1 MSRDVCWFVGV
12 VSLALILA
20 PSQAWAFCGF
30 FASSA
35 KADVYNDVT
44 QVALMRHGTTTV
56 LSMRNTY
63 KGPVKDFAMVVP
75 VPQVLKEEDV
85 KTLNDDLFDRLD
97 MLTAPRLVDYFEK
110 DPCWY
115 DGNRNGR
122 EMSGLRTITSSRS
135 RTPARV
141 KVEASFKVGEYD
153 VEILSAKDSTKLESW
168 LKANGYNIPKGASK
182 ALAPYIAQGM
192 YFFVAKVDA
201 RKVKFD
207 KSGEAML
214 SPLRFAYDSKDFTL
228 PVRLGLLNSK
238 GKQDLSV
245 FLLSPDGRY
254 EVSNYPNAFIP
265 TNLVVKDEV
274 RHNFS
279 AFYDALL
286 QRELDKEP
294 GTVVTEYVWGSPHEC
309 DPCPPTGALSGGDI
323 ETLGRDVIRERSRRL
338 QSLRWQVYG
347 PKPRYVTMDALN
359 ELKPKLK
366 TCYEDVDSEPLVQ
379 QGAVVLALR
388 FGEEGRLR
396 SKFIATEGFEG
407 DAMESCVRRVLG
419 RLDAISLENSVLT
432 ARLVFRLENPKAV
445 GRQRWTL
452 TRLRARY
459 SPKSMKDDLRFV
471 VTSAVGGGIGVPNG
485 VTSYF
490 TRFEPFFHRQSQISR
505 FQGRYI
511 ILNFWEEELECK
523 RPNRGD
529 WSLVALEPGSEP
541 VETWPE
547 PKGSSGKKIKPRK
560 LHKYIIAGPE
570 ELMSRGE

>member
-1 MSRDVCWFVGV
+1 MHRTRSWARWRFVV
-12 VSLALILA
+12 LMWLALILV

-75 VPQVLKEEDV
+75 VPQVLKKEDV

-97 MLTAPRLVDYFEK
+97 KLTAPRLVDYFEE
-110 DPCWY
+110 DPCA
-115 DGNRNGR
+115 REGR
-122 EMSGLRTITSSRS
+122 TKFYNFDDMLSTSSS
-135 RTPARV
+135 PVVEV
-141 KVEASFKVGEYD
+141 KASFKVGEYD

-214 SPLRFAYDSKDFTL
+214 SPLRFAYDSEDFTL

-245 FLLSPDGRY
+245 FLLSTDGRY

-286 QRELDKEP
+286 QRELDKMP
-294 GTVVTEYVWGSPHEC
+294 GVVVTEYAWGAANKC
-309 DPCPPTGALSGGDI
+309 DPCPPSG
-323 ETLGRDVIRERSRRL
+323 TLGLQDVSELGLDVIQRRHRRL
-338 QSLRWQVYG
+338 NSLRWKFRETFRDDDVL
-347 PKPRYVTMDALN
+347 DALD
-359 ELKPKLK
+359 ELKPAFK
-366 TCYEDVDSEPLVQ
+366 TCYERLDIKPES
-379 QGAVVLALR
+379 GAVVVTLSTREDGHVEIDRVTSTGL
-388 FGEEGRLR
+388 
-396 SKFIATEGFEG
+396 G
-407 DAMESCVRRVLG
+407 DVGAEVCVRRALAT
-419 RLDAISLENSVLT
+419 LDVKAAPDSMPRAVTAQLEFSADKHHLSRVS
-432 ARLVFRLENPKAV
+432 K
-445 GRQRWTL
+445 WTL

-459 SPKSMKDDLRFV
+459 SPKTMKDDLRFV
-471 VTSAVGGGIGVPNG
+471 IADAVRGGVGMPAETTPYFSQFSPTIRSA
-485 VTSYF
+485 S
-490 TRFEPFFHRQSQISR
+490 PFNQ
-505 FQGRYI
+505 FQGRYAI
-511 ILNFWEEELECK
+511 VGLWEEELECK
-523 RPNRGD
+523 HPERGQ
-529 WSLVALEPGSEP
+529 WSRSGAESRRASAKSR
-541 VETWPE
+541 PE
-547 PKGSSGKKIKPRK
+547 PKGSTGEK
-560 LHKYIIAGPE
+560 LDPKDLYKYIISGPK
-570 ELMSRGE
+570 ELMSRAE

>member
-75 VPQVLKEEDV
+75 VPQVLKKEDV

-110 DPCWY
+110 DPCWSGGGTIRLSD
-115 DGNRNGR
+115 DGPFHHRRAAG
-122 EMSGLRTITSSRS
+122 
-135 RTPARV
+135 A
-141 KVEASFKVGEYD
+141 KVEASFEVGEYD

-214 SPLRFAYDSKDFTL
+214 SPLRFAYDSEDFTL

-265 TNLVVKDEV
+265 TNLVVKEEV

-294 GTVVTEYVWGSPHEC
+294 GTVVTEYAWNSPMKC
-309 DPCPPTGALSGGDI
+309 DPCPPTGALMNADLDA
-323 ETLGRDVIRERSRRL
+323 LGREIIQRRHL
-338 QSLRWQVYG
+338 QLSQLAWEIHRTHR
-347 PKPRYVTMDALN
+347 RYIYDALERLEP
-359 ELKPKLK
+359 ELKVCFEKWGSWLEFEEGSLVVMLKVGEDGRVESRQVESVGFERVELLSCARRTLDKLYVK
-366 TCYEDVDSEPLVQ
+366 APADAKPQ
-379 QGAVVLALR
+379 VVLADLR
-388 FGEEGRLR
+388 
-396 SKFIATEGFEG
+396 
-407 DAMESCVRRVLG
+407 VRTGNRHM
-419 RLDAISLENSVLT
+419 RWASY
-432 ARLVFRLENPKAV
+432 
-445 GRQRWTL
+445 WTL

-471 VTSAVGGGIGVPNG
+471 QASAVSGGVGTPDG

-490 TRFEPFFHRQSQISR
+490 TRFEPLYSR
-505 FQGRYI
+505 TSERNTFQARYI
-511 ILNFWEEELECK
+511 ITNPWDGVLECAHP
-523 RPNRGD
+523 RRGFWD
-529 WSLVALEPGSEP
+529 GRGQAGRYTEIKESPG
-541 VETWPE
+541 
-547 PKGSSGKKIKPRK
+547 KKKIKPRK